1 MRTKL
6 TLAVPFSK
14 LCKRLLFFCCVL
26 TTNMLL
32 ADFQVPALEE
42 AEGVVR
48 GLNFENNIAVIDGL
62 SYFLPAD
69 AQVEIRGSYGAFTL
83 LERGM
88 KVSFSYY
95 RISDSRREIVKL
107 VQLSDNRRMD
117 EH

>member
-1 MRTKL
+1 MRIKVKL
-6 TLAVPFSK
+6 TVPILK
-14 LCKRLLFFCCVL
+14 LCKRLLFLSCML
-26 TTNMLL
+26 ATNMMH
-32 ADFQVPALEE
+32 AEFQLPALEE

-48 GLNFENNIAVIDGL
+48 GLDFENNVAVIDGL
-62 SYFLPAD
+62 SYFMPVD
-69 AQVEIRGSYGAFTL
+69 AQVEIRGTYGAFTL